1 MPTYTVHAP
10 PPKLG
15 AGDPEGFVFVR
26 DGFYFWA
33 FLAAGLWFLFHRL
46 WLVLVLYLVFSGVL
60 GVVFTVLHVPTTVQ
74 VVSGLLIAL
83 LVGFEAPTLWRW
95 TLQRRGWQMLGF
107 AVGDDQE
114 AAEHRFFS
122 EWSKW
127 VSAAPYSPPPEDEV
141 RPPLPSKPMLPGV
154 PSGPDVIGL
163 FPEPRPER

>member
-10 PPKLG
+10 PPQLG

-33 FLAAGLWFLFHRL
+33 FLAAALWFLFHRL
-46 WLVLVLYLVFSGVL
+46 WLVLLLYLVFSGLL
-60 GVVFTVLHVPTTVQ
+60 GVVFTVLHVPSAVQ

-114 AAEHRFFS
+114 AAEHRFFA
-122 EWSKW
+122 EWTKW
-127 VSAAPYSPPPEDEV
+127 VSAVPFSPPAEPMA
-141 RPPLPSKPMLPGV
+141 PPSMPLLPGA